1 MNGRFAIETPL
12 ICRRVFLA
20 VACATACLSSRA
32 ETPVPAVDPGVRRGA
47 ASAGTAVAGVD
58 AQYFTN
64 TRSAFQQ
71 VYSIAG
77 DIESGSGLGPR
88 FNGTSCGGCHAWPAP
103 GGSSPSQ
110 NPQLKMAKAHGA
122 HNAIPD
128 FLKPDGPIV
137 AVRSKAK
144 VGSTEAGEVL
154 PLFTVNGR
162 TDAYTCAVEPPDF
175 SDTANL
181 SIRIPTPVFGS
192 GLIDNIPDAVILA
205 NRAAQAARKIRLRI
219 GGEPNM
225 DSAGALG
232 KFGWKA
238 QHPSLM
244 AFAGDAYKTEMGVP
258 NQTSTYQ
265 RESLS
270 TPCYGLYQAAYDD
283 PYYSSSYDQSGQ
295 APVFL
300 FTEFMRFLK
309 PPAPVKELAGA
320 TVEAISNGR
329 QIFDRVGCALC
340 HTPSLRTGTESD
352 LQALNRRDAVLYSD
366 LLLHHMGPKLADGIV
381 QGRAGPDSFRTAP
394 LWGIGHRVF
403 FLHDGRTKDLL
414 VAIEDHASDG
424 GGFHSE
430 ADAVID
436 GFHTLSPAE
445 QQDLVNFLRSL

>member
-1 MNGRFAIETPL
+1 MFKTPL
-12 ICRRVFLA
+12 VCRCVSLA
-20 VACATACLSSRA
+20 VACAAACLSSRA
-32 ETPVPAVDPGVRRGA
+32 ETAAQAVDPGIRPGA
-47 ASAGTAVAGVD
+47 ASAGTTVAGVD

-64 TRSAFQQ
+64 TRSAFQE
-71 VYSIAG
+71 VHSIAG

-103 GGSSPSQ
+103 GGSSPRE

-122 HNAIPD
+122 RNAIPD
-128 FLKPDGPIV
+128 FLKPEGPVV
-137 AVRSKAK
+137 AVRPKAK
-144 VGSTEAGEVL
+144 VGSTEAGEVI

-162 TDAYTCAVEPPDF
+162 TDAYNCAVEQPDF
-175 SDTANL
+175 SDSANL
-181 SIRIPTPVFGS
+181 SFRIPTPVFGA
-192 GLIDNIPDAVILA
+192 GLIDNIPGAVILA
-205 NRAAQAARKIRLRI
+205 NRTALAPQKLKLGI

-225 DSAGALG
+225 DSAGAVG

-244 AFAGDAYKTEMGVP
+244 AFAGDAYRTEMGVP
-258 NQTSTYQ
+258 NQTSTYR

-270 TPCYGLYQAAYDD
+270 TPCYGLYEAAYDD
-283 PYYSSSYDQSGQ
+283 PYYSSAYDQSGQ

-309 PPAPVKELAGA
+309 PPIPVKEFGGA
-320 TVEAISNGR
+320 TTQSITNGR
-329 QIFDRVGCALC
+329 HVFDRVGCALC

-352 LQALNRRDAVLYSD
+352 LPDLNRRDAVLYSD

-381 QGRAGPDSFRTAP
+381 QGRAGADSFRTAP
-394 LWGIGHRVF
+394 LWGIGQRVF
-403 FLHDGRTKDLL
+403 FLHDGRTADLL
-414 VAIEDHASDG
+414 VAIQDHASDG
-424 GGFHSE
+424 GEFHSE

-436 GFHTLSPAE
+436 GFHALNPAE